1 MVPVRFVSE
10 ALGQDVDWNSE
21 KQQVSIKTDT
31 PSNNSIAPVSNV
43 SVRDVDDQEMGV
55 ILRLASLNR
64 LQNRM

>member
-43 SVRDVDDQEMGV
+43 SVRDVDDQG
-55 ILRLASLNR
+55 RWA
-64 LQNRM
+64 